1 MTWTVS
7 GAGCSGPSCGTI
19 SSSGLYTSPAA
30 VPTPAVVSV
39 TATSVAD
46 PGKYASATVS
56 LVAPQPPPVVAVAVT
71 PASASV
77 TIGATQ
83 QFAASVTGPSNTAVT
98 WTVSGA
104 GCSGTSC
111 GTISSSGLYTSPAT
125 VPAPAVVTVT
135 ATSVA
140 QPGKYAS
147 AAISLVAP
155 LPPAAVGVAITPGS
169 ASVTIGTTQQFAAS
183 VTGESNTAV
192 TWTVSGAGCSGPS
205 CGTISSS
212 GLYTSPAAVPAP
224 AIVTVTAT
232 SVAEPAKY
240 ASATI
245 SLVAPQPPPVV
256 AVAVTPA
263 SASITIGATQ
273 QFAASVTGASN
284 TAVTWTVSGT
294 GCSGPSCGTISSSGL
309 YTSPAAVPAPAIV
322 TVTATSVAEPA
333 NYASATVSLV
343 APQPPPVVA
352 VAVTPASA
360 SVTTGATQQ
369 FTASVTGASNTAVTW
384 TVSGAG
390 CSGSSCGTISSG
402 GLYTGPAA
410 VPNPATVII
419 TATSVA
425 DQTKYASA
433 TVSLAPLP
441 PPAVVA
447 VTVTPGSASVTIGA
461 TQQFA
466 ASVTGTSNTAVTW
479 TVSGAGCSS
488 TSCGTISSS
497 GVYTGPAAVPASDSV
512 TVTAT
517 SVADT
522 SKSASA
528 TLSLVPPQIAGYN
541 LVWQDPFSTL
551 SLCTTNVTVCNWY
564 NPGVYQWAAG
574 GVISDPTDS
583 YVNLQWASDI
593 TGGNFANI
601 STAATSGDNYHAWT
615 FGYFEVKMAFD
626 PATGSW
632 PGIWL
637 MPIQTR
643 GDATN
648 NGAEL
653 DNFEWQSNAPSTF
666 YGTLHVWSNGVDQVD
681 DSQNAFSVPAGTDFS
696 AYHTYGVLWTKTSI
710 TWYFDNQQVGAIDTT
725 QSPYN
730 TVFAGQQSL
739 YLILGQ
745 QSGCNWSYS
754 HCAGQASPL
763 NMQVESVHVYAAQ

>member
-1 MTWTVS
+1 MWNHLSQRTLHWPCRVPTQATVTVTATAWKTRADSVATIYLVAPPPSAVVGVAITPGLRVPYDWNQSTIRSLRHRLIKHRRDLEVS

-46 PGKYASATVS
+46 PGKYPSATVS
-56 LVAPQPPPVVAVAVT
+56 LVAPQPPPVVVAVT

-212 GLYTSPAAVPAP
+212 GTYTSPAAVPAP

-273 QFAASVTGASN
+273 PNLQ
-284 TAVTWTVSGT
+284 
-294 GCSGPSCGTISSSGL
+294 PL
-309 YTSPAAVPAPAIV
+309 SPAHR
-322 TVTATSVAEPA
+322 T
-333 NYASATVSLV
+333 
-343 APQPPPVVA
+343 PP
-352 VAVTPASA
+352 
-360 SVTTGATQQ
+360 
-369 FTASVTGASNTAVTW
+369 
-384 TVSGAG
+384 
-390 CSGSSCGTISSG
+390 
-402 GLYTGPAA
+402 
-410 VPNPATVII
+410 
-419 TATSVA
+419 
-425 DQTKYASA
+425 
-433 TVSLAPLP
+433 
-441 PPAVVA
+441 
-447 VTVTPGSASVTIGA
+447 
-461 TQQFA
+461 
-466 ASVTGTSNTAVTW
+466 
-479 TVSGAGCSS
+479 
-488 TSCGTISSS
+488 
-497 GVYTGPAAVPASDSV
+497 
-512 TVTAT
+512 
-517 SVADT
+517 
-522 SKSASA
+522 
-528 TLSLVPPQIAGYN
+528 
-541 LVWQDPFSTL
+541 
-551 SLCTTNVTVCNWY
+551 
-564 NPGVYQWAAG
+564 
-574 GVISDPTDS
+574 
-583 YVNLQWASDI
+583 
-593 TGGNFANI
+593 
-601 STAATSGDNYHAWT
+601 
-615 FGYFEVKMAFD
+615 
-626 PATGSW
+626 
-632 PGIWL
+632 
-637 MPIQTR
+637 
-643 GDATN
+643 
-648 NGAEL
+648 
-653 DNFEWQSNAPSTF
+653 
-666 YGTLHVWSNGVDQVD
+666 
-681 DSQNAFSVPAGTDFS
+681 
-696 AYHTYGVLWTKTSI
+696 
-710 TWYFDNQQVGAIDTT
+710 
-725 QSPYN
+725 
-730 TVFAGQQSL
+730 
-739 YLILGQ
+739 
-745 QSGCNWSYS
+745 
-754 HCAGQASPL
+754 
-763 NMQVESVHVYAAQ
+763 